1 MLLRLGAGG
10 CVCARRGEE
19 RPDEAVG
26 NAGNMLED
34 VLSRTNS
41 KLLAIG

>member
-1 MLLRLGAGG
+1 M
-10 CVCARRGEE
+10 CECAKGGEE
-19 RPDEAVG
+19 QPDETVW